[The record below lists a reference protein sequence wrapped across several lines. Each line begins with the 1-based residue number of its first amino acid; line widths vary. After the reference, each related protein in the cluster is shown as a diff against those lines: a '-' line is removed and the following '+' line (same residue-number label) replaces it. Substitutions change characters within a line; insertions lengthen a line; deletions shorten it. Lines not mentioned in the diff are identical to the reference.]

1 MNRMYGVYILLFF
14 YIGRKNMKKYIMSII
29 LCITAIGMSACASGK
44 KIYESE
50 KMNAYE
56 RTEYFLTM
64 EYADTRIDALEST
77 DEKALY
83 CESRFED
90 IDGITTYVVKNTY
103 EYDYETGKAEK
114 IESFTAEN
122 YSPFY
127 VPGGKILELDIDKNL
142 YVLDEQRQ
150 LITKVNLTELTF
162 PNQASG
168 KSSINYIFDIKSD
181 GNYVYVNGQNNDGQG
196 IVLVLNLDL
205 QGKAFF
211 LADSGWT
218 LVPMREN
225 KVKLVDNKDGSLY
238 GYKEE
243 RNKLD
248 KEGKLPKNVMD
259 FSVTRGFCP
268 GNAEYDYFY
277 YTNGYKNEDS
287 GIREDYLIGVKG
299 GRQEKIF
306 DFTAMGIADCYV
318 MNITPDTQEG
328 FYVWAIASEEK
339 TVLYHFT
346 PSETVG
352 DYSGKAGKICCK
364 IGSLWTVNNLY
375 IEEFNK
381 QSEDYYFEMVVYG
394 DMYEDRDIAI
404 THLFLDCQDGKL
416 DGILLDDIEDE
427 LIKND
432 ALYDLENY
440 FAQSKVVSKDRF
452 ITHYLESVTD
462 EKGRIYALY
471 PDFTAFGYAYDKEID
486 FSDLM
491 QYESLCGERNSFL
504 PTQGAGEDLAFLLE
518 YSGNRIVDEETK
530 EIHVKEETFRSMLQ
544 FLKIQSTDQHKNFD
558 PVMQYCEGESCAT
571 RANLSEPS
579 DYLYFN
585 ELFHKNA
592 VFSNVGADGLII
604 GSREGLLG
612 VCSKSEN
619 KEALFALYDFL
630 YEPENYHNFFSWG
643 MIMPVIREEYELR
656 KDYFLATEAYE
667 DKYGKYNRKHD
678 FQIGMGAAEVI
689 IPVGSISEEEAEA
702 AVTALQEVKYVKPM
716 KAAYENIIREEA
728 EAYFTGNQD
737 LDRTCDN
744 MENRLRL
751 ALEENKD

>member
-1 MNRMYGVYILLFF
+1 
-14 YIGRKNMKKYIMSII
+14 MKKYIFTTV
-29 LCITAIGMSACASGK
+29 LCIATIWMSACASGK
-44 KIYESE
+44 KTYESE

-56 RTEYFLTM
+56 RTEYFLTK
-64 EYADTRIDALEST
+64 EYDDTRIEALGST

-122 YSPFY
+122 YSSFY
-127 VPGGKILELDIDKNL
+127 VPGGKMLELDIDKNL

-150 LITKVNLTELTF
+150 VITKVNLTELTF
-162 PNQASG
+162 PNQASE

-277 YTNGYKNEDS
+277 YTNGYKNEDN
-287 GIREDYLIGVKG
+287 GIGKDYLIGVKD

-306 DFTAMGIADCYV
+306 DFTAMGIADFYI

-352 DYSGKAGKICCK
+352 DYSGKAGKVCCK
-364 IGSLWTVNNLY
+364 IGSLWPANNLY

-491 QYESLCGERNSFL
+491 QYESLCGESNSFL

-518 YSGNRIVDEETK
+518 YSGNRIVDEENK
-530 EIHVKEETFRSMLQ
+530 EIHVKEDAFRSMLQ

-571 RANLSEPS
+571 RANLPEPS

-592 VFSNVGADGLII
+592 VFSNVGAEGLII
-604 GSREGLLG
+604 GEREGLLG

-630 YEPENYHNFFSWG
+630 YEPENYHNFFFWG
-643 MIMPVIREEYELR
+643 MIMPVVREEYGLW

-716 KAAYENIIREEA
+716 KAAYENIILEEA

>member
-1 MNRMYGVYILLFF
+1 MYGVCILLFF
-14 YIGRKNMKKYIMSII
+14 HIGRKMMKKYIFTTV
-29 LCITAIGMSACASGK
+29 LCIATIWMSACASGK

-56 RTEYFLTM
+56 RTEYFPTR
-64 EYADTRIDALEST
+64 EYADTRIDALGST

-122 YSPFY
+122 YSSFY

-352 DYSGKAGKICCK
+352 DYSGKAGKVCCK
-364 IGSLWTVNNLY
+364 IGSLWPANNLY

-427 LIKND
+427 LVKND

-471 PDFTAFGYAYDKEID
+471 PDFKAFGYAYDEKID
-486 FSDLM
+486 FSNLM
-491 QYESLCGERNSFL
+491 QYENLCGKTKSFL
-504 PTQGAGEDLAFLLE
+504 STQGAGGDLAWLLE
-518 YSGNRIVDEETK
+518 YSGNRIVDEENK
-530 EIHVKEETFRSMLQ
+530 KIHVKEDAFRSMLQ

-630 YEPENYHNFFSWG
+630 YEPENYHNFFFWG
-643 MIMPVIREEYELR
+643 MIMPVVREEYGLW

-716 KAAYENIIREEA
+716 KAAYENIILEEA

>member
-1 MNRMYGVYILLFF
+1 
-14 YIGRKNMKKYIMSII
+14 MKKYIFTTV
-29 LCITAIGMSACASGK
+29 LCIATIWMSACASGK

-56 RTEYFLTM
+56 RMEYFPTR

-352 DYSGKAGKICCK
+352 DYSGKAGKVCCK
-364 IGSLWTVNNLY
+364 IGSLWPVSGLY
-375 IEEFNK
+375 IEEFNN

-394 DMYEDRDIAI
+394 DMYEDRDIAM

-440 FAQSKVVSKDRF
+440 FAQSKVVSKERF

-518 YSGNRIVDEETK
+518 YSGNRIVDEENK
-530 EIHVKEETFRSMLQ
+530 EIHVKEDAFRSMLQ
-544 FLKIQSTDQHKNFD
+544 FLKIQSTDKHKNFD

-571 RANLSEPS
+571 RANLPEPS

-592 VFSNVGADGLII
+592 VFSNVGAEGLII
-604 GSREGLLG
+604 GEREGLLG

-630 YEPENYHNFFSWG
+630 YEPENYHNFYFWG
-643 MIMPVIREEYELR
+643 MIMPVIKEEYGLW

-716 KAAYENIIREEA
+716 KAAYENIILEEA

-744 MENRLRL
+744 IENRLRL

>member
-56 RTEYFLTM
+56 RTEYFPTR
-64 EYADTRIDALEST
+64 EYADTRIEALDST

-306 DFTAMGIADCYV
+306 DFTAMGIADFYI

-328 FYVWAIASEEK
+328 FYIWVIASEEEP
-339 TVLYHFT
+339 VLYHFT

-352 DYSGKAGKICCK
+352 DYSGKAGKVCCK
-364 IGSLWTVNNLY
+364 IGSLWPTSGLY
-375 IEEFNK
+375 IEEFNN
-381 QSEDYYFEMVVYG
+381 QSENYYFEMVVYG

-491 QYESLCGERNSFL
+491 QYESLCGESNSFL

-518 YSGNRIVDEETK
+518 YSGNRIVDEENK
-530 EIHVKEETFRSMLQ
+530 EIHVKEDAFRSMLQ
-544 FLKIQSTDQHKNFD
+544 FLKIQSTDKHKNFD

-571 RANLSEPS
+571 RANLPEPS

-630 YEPENYHNFFSWG
+630 YEPENYHNFFFWG
-643 MIMPVIREEYELR
+643 MIMPVVREEYGLW

-689 IPVGSISEEEAEA
+689 IPVGSISEDEAEA

-737 LDRTCDN
+737 LDRACDN

>member
-1 MNRMYGVYILLFF
+1 MYGVCILLFF
-14 YIGRKNMKKYIMSII
+14 HIGRKMMKKYIFTTV
-29 LCITAIGMSACASGK
+29 LCIATIWMSACASGK

-56 RTEYFLTM
+56 RMEYFPTR
-64 EYADTRIDALEST
+64 EYADTCIDALEST

-122 YSPFY
+122 YSSFY
-127 VPGGKILELDIDKNL
+127 VPGGKMLELDIDKNL

-150 LITKVNLTELTF
+150 VITKVNLTELTF
-162 PNQASG
+162 PNQASE

-181 GNYVYVNGQNNDGQG
+181 GNYVYVNGQNNDGRG
-196 IVLVLNLDL
+196 IVLVLDMDL
-205 QGKAFF
+205 QGKAAF

-225 KVKLVDNKDGSLY
+225 KVKLVDNKDGSVY

-259 FSVTRGFCP
+259 FSVTKGFCP

-277 YTNGYKNEDS
+277 YTNGYKNEDN
-287 GIREDYLIGVKG
+287 GIGKDYLIGVKD

-306 DFTAMGIADCYV
+306 DFTAMGIADFYI
-318 MNITPDTQEG
+318 MSITPDTQEG
-328 FYVWAIASEEK
+328 FYIWVIASEEEP
-339 TVLYHFT
+339 VLYHFT

-471 PDFTAFGYAYDKEID
+471 PDFKAFGYAYDEKID
-486 FSDLM
+486 FSNLM
-491 QYESLCGERNSFL
+491 QYENLCGKTKSFL
-504 PTQGAGEDLAFLLE
+504 STQGAGGDLAWLLE
-518 YSGNRIVDEETK
+518 YSGNRIVDEENK
-530 EIHVKEETFRSMLQ
+530 KIHVKEDAFRSMLQ
-544 FLKIQSTDQHKNFD
+544 FLKIQSTDKHKNFD

-592 VFSNVGADGLII
+592 VFGNVGADGLII
-604 GSREGLLG
+604 GEREGLLG

-630 YEPENYHNFFSWG
+630 YEPENYHNFYFWG
-643 MIMPVIREEYELR
+643 MIMPVIKEEYGLW

-737 LDRTCDN
+737 LDRACDN

>member
-1 MNRMYGVYILLFF
+1 
-14 YIGRKNMKKYIMSII
+14 MKKYIMSII

-56 RTEYFLTM
+56 RTECFLTM

-77 DEKALY
+77 DEKTLY

-225 KVKLVDNKDGSLY
+225 KVKLVDNKDGSVY

-352 DYSGKAGKICCK
+352 DYSGKAGKVCCK
-364 IGSLWTVNNLY
+364 IGGLWPANNLY

-394 DMYEDRDIAI
+394 DMYEDRDIAL

-416 DGILLDDIEDE
+416 DGIVLGGIEDE

-432 ALYDLENY
+432 VLYDLENY

-462 EKGRIYALY
+462 GKGRIYALY

-667 DKYGKYNRKHD
+667 DKYGKYNRKYD

-716 KAAYENIIREEA
+716 KAAYENIILEEA

>member
-1 MNRMYGVYILLFF
+1 
-14 YIGRKNMKKYIMSII
+14 MKKYIFTTV
-29 LCITAIGMSACASGK
+29 LCIATIWMSACASGK
-44 KIYESE
+44 KTYESE

-56 RTEYFLTM
+56 RTEYFLTK
-64 EYADTRIDALEST
+64 EYDDTRIEALGST

-122 YSPFY
+122 YSSFY
-127 VPGGKILELDIDKNL
+127 VPGGKMLELDIDKNL
-142 YVLDEQRQ
+142 YVLDQQRQ
-150 LITKVNLTELTF
+150 IITKVNLTELTF
-162 PNQASG
+162 PNQASE
-168 KSSINYIFDIKSD
+168 KSGINYIFDIKSD
-181 GNYVYVNGQNNDGQG
+181 GDYVYVNGQNNDGRG
-196 IVLVLNLDL
+196 IVLVLDMDL
-205 QGKAFF
+205 QGKAAF

-225 KVKLVDNKDGSLY
+225 KVKLVDNKDGSVY

-277 YTNGYKNEDS
+277 YTNGYKNEDN
-287 GIREDYLIGVKG
+287 GIGKDYLIGVKD

-306 DFTAMGIADCYV
+306 DFTAMGIADFYI

-328 FYVWAIASEEK
+328 FYIWVIASEEEP
-339 TVLYHFT
+339 VLYHFT

-394 DMYEDRDIAI
+394 DMYEDRDIAL

-416 DGILLDDIEDE
+416 DGIVLGGIEDE

-432 ALYDLENY
+432 VLYDLENY

-462 EKGRIYALY
+462 GKGRIYALY

-585 ELFHKNA
+585 ELFHKNV

-667 DKYGKYNRKHD
+667 DKYGKYNRKYD

-716 KAAYENIIREEA
+716 KAAYENIILEEA

>member
-1 MNRMYGVYILLFF
+1 
-14 YIGRKNMKKYIMSII
+14 MKKYIFTTV
-29 LCITAIGMSACASGK
+29 LCIATIWMSACASGK
-44 KIYESE
+44 KTYESE

-56 RTEYFLTM
+56 RTEYFLTK
-64 EYADTRIDALEST
+64 EYDDTRIEALGST

-122 YSPFY
+122 YSSFY
-127 VPGGKILELDIDKNL
+127 VPGGKMLELDIDKNL

-150 LITKVNLTELTF
+150 VITKVNLTELTF
-162 PNQASG
+162 PNQASE

-181 GNYVYVNGQNNDGQG
+181 GNYVYVNGQNNDGRG
-196 IVLVLNLDL
+196 IVFVLNIDL
-205 QGKAFF
+205 QGKAAF

-225 KVKLVDNKDGSLY
+225 KVKLVDNKDGSVY

-277 YTNGYKNEDS
+277 YTNGYKNEDN
-287 GIREDYLIGVKG
+287 GIGKDYLIGVKD

-306 DFTAMGIADCYV
+306 DFTAMGIADFYI

-328 FYVWAIASEEK
+328 FYIWVIASEEEP
-339 TVLYHFT
+339 VLYHFT

-394 DMYEDRDIAI
+394 DMYEDRDIAL

-416 DGILLDDIEDE
+416 DGIVLGGIEDE

-432 ALYDLENY
+432 VLYDLENY

-462 EKGRIYALY
+462 GKGRIYALY

-585 ELFHKNA
+585 ELFHKNV

-667 DKYGKYNRKHD
+667 DKYGKYNRKYD

-716 KAAYENIIREEA
+716 KAAYENIILEEA

>member
-1 MNRMYGVYILLFF
+1 MSALKT
-14 YIGRKNMKKYIMSII
+14 IGREILQMKKYIMSII

-56 RTEYFLTM
+56 RTECFLTM

-127 VPGGKILELDIDKNL
+127 VPGGKMLELDIDKNL
-142 YVLDEQRQ
+142 YVLDQQRQ

-394 DMYEDRDIAI
+394 DMYEDRDIAL

-416 DGILLDDIEDE
+416 DGIVLGDIEDE

-667 DKYGKYNRKHD
+667 DKYGKYNRKYD

-716 KAAYENIIREEA
+716 KAAYENIILEEA

>member
-1 MNRMYGVYILLFF
+1 
-14 YIGRKNMKKYIMSII
+14 MKKYIFTTV
-29 LCITAIGMSACASGK
+29 LCIATIWMSACASGK
-44 KIYESE
+44 KTYESE

-56 RTEYFLTM
+56 RTEYFLTK
-64 EYADTRIDALEST
+64 EYDDTRIEALGST

-122 YSPFY
+122 YSSFY
-127 VPGGKILELDIDKNL
+127 VPGGKMLELDIDKNL

-150 LITKVNLTELTF
+150 VITKVNLTELTF
-162 PNQASG
+162 PNQASE

-181 GNYVYVNGQNNDGQG
+181 GNYVYVNGQNNDGRG

-205 QGKAFF
+205 QGKAAF

-225 KVKLVDNKDGSLY
+225 KVKLVDNKDGSVY

-259 FSVTRGFCP
+259 FSVTKGFCP

-277 YTNGYKNEDS
+277 YTNGYKNEDN
-287 GIREDYLIGVKG
+287 GIGKDYLIGVKG

-328 FYVWAIASEEK
+328 FYVWAIASGEK

-352 DYSGKAGKICCK
+352 DYSGKAGKVCCK
-364 IGSLWTVNNLY
+364 IGSLWPTSGLY

-381 QSEDYYFEMVVYG
+381 QSENYYFEMVVYG

-486 FSDLM
+486 FFDLM
-491 QYESLCGERNSFL
+491 QYESLCGESNSFL

-518 YSGNRIVDEETK
+518 YSGNRIVDEENK
-530 EIHVKEETFRSMLQ
+530 KIHVKEDAFRSMLQ

-571 RANLSEPS
+571 RANLPEPS

-585 ELFHKNA
+585 ELLHKNA

-630 YEPENYHNFFSWG
+630 YEPENYHNFFFWG
-643 MIMPVIREEYELR
+643 MIMPVVKEEYGLW

-716 KAAYENIIREEA
+716 KAAYENIILEEA

-751 ALEENKD
+751 ALEESKD

>member
-1 MNRMYGVYILLFF
+1 
-14 YIGRKNMKKYIMSII
+14 MKKYIFTTV
-29 LCITAIGMSACASGK
+29 LCIATIWMSACASGK

-56 RTEYFLTM
+56 RMEYFPTR
-64 EYADTRIDALEST
+64 EYADTRIEALDST

-122 YSPFY
+122 YSSFY
-127 VPGGKILELDIDKNL
+127 VPGGKMLELDIDKNL

-150 LITKVNLTELTF
+150 VITKVNLTELTF
-162 PNQASG
+162 PNQASE

-196 IVLVLNLDL
+196 IVLVLNIDL
-205 QGKAFF
+205 QGKAAF

-277 YTNGYKNEDS
+277 YTNGYKNEDN
-287 GIREDYLIGVKG
+287 GIGKDYLIGVKD

-306 DFTAMGIADCYV
+306 DFTAMGIADFYI

-328 FYVWAIASEEK
+328 FYIWVIASEEEP
-339 TVLYHFT
+339 VLYHFT

-471 PDFTAFGYAYDKEID
+471 PDFKAFGYAYDEKID
-486 FSDLM
+486 FSNLM
-491 QYESLCGERNSFL
+491 QYENLCGKTKSFL
-504 PTQGAGEDLAFLLE
+504 STQGAGGDLAWLLE
-518 YSGNRIVDEETK
+518 YSGNRIVDEENK
-530 EIHVKEETFRSMLQ
+530 KIHVKEDAFRSMLQ

-592 VFSNVGADGLII
+592 VFGNVGADGLII

-630 YEPENYHNFFSWG
+630 YEPENYHNFFFWG
-643 MIMPVIREEYELR
+643 MIMPVIREEYGLW

-737 LDRTCDN
+737 LDRACDN

>member
-1 MNRMYGVYILLFF
+1 MYGVCILLFF
-14 YIGRKNMKKYIMSII
+14 HIGRKMMKKYIFTTV
-29 LCITAIGMSACASGK
+29 LCIATIWMSACASGK

-56 RTEYFLTM
+56 RTECFLTM

-352 DYSGKAGKICCK
+352 DYSGKAGKVCCK
-364 IGSLWTVNNLY
+364 IGSLWPANNLY

-471 PDFTAFGYAYDKEID
+471 PDFKAFGYAYDEKID
-486 FSDLM
+486 FSNLM
-491 QYESLCGERNSFL
+491 QYENLCGKTKSFL
-504 PTQGAGEDLAFLLE
+504 STQGAGGDLAWLLE
-518 YSGNRIVDEETK
+518 YSGNRIVDEENK
-530 EIHVKEETFRSMLQ
+530 KIHVKEDAFRSMLQ

-630 YEPENYHNFFSWG
+630 YEPENYHNFFFWG
-643 MIMPVIREEYELR
+643 MIMPVVREEYGLW

-737 LDRTCDN
+737 LDRACDN

>member
-1 MNRMYGVYILLFF
+1 
-14 YIGRKNMKKYIMSII
+14 MKKYIFTTV
-29 LCITAIGMSACASGK
+29 LCIATIWMSACASGK

-56 RTEYFLTM
+56 RTECFLTM

-471 PDFTAFGYAYDKEID
+471 PDFKAFGYAYDEKID
-486 FSDLM
+486 FSNLM
-491 QYESLCGERNSFL
+491 QYENLCGKTKSFL
-504 PTQGAGEDLAFLLE
+504 STQGAGGDLAWLLE
-518 YSGNRIVDEETK
+518 YSGNRIVDEENK
-530 EIHVKEETFRSMLQ
+530 KIHVKEDEFRSMLQ

-604 GSREGLLG
+604 GEREGLLG

-630 YEPENYHNFFSWG
+630 YEPENYHNFYFWG
-643 MIMPVIREEYELR
+643 MIMPVIKEEYGLW

-716 KAAYENIIREEA
+716 KAAYENIILEEA

>member
-1 MNRMYGVYILLFF
+1 MYGVCILLFF
-14 YIGRKNMKKYIMSII
+14 HIGRKMMKKYIFTTV
-29 LCITAIGMSACASGK
+29 LCIATIWMSACASGK

-56 RTEYFLTM
+56 RTEYFPTR
-64 EYADTRIDALEST
+64 EYADTRIDALGST

-122 YSPFY
+122 YSSFY
-127 VPGGKILELDIDKNL
+127 VPGGKMLELDIDKNL

-150 LITKVNLTELTF
+150 VITKVNLTELTF

-306 DFTAMGIADCYV
+306 DFTAMGIADFYI
-318 MNITPDTQEG
+318 MSITPDTQEG
-328 FYVWAIASEEK
+328 FYIWVIASEEEP
-339 TVLYHFT
+339 VLYHFT

-432 ALYDLENY
+432 ALY
-440 FAQSKVVSKDRF
+440 
-452 ITHYLESVTD
+452 
-462 EKGRIYALY
+462 
-471 PDFTAFGYAYDKEID
+471 
-486 FSDLM
+486 
-491 QYESLCGERNSFL
+491 
-504 PTQGAGEDLAFLLE
+504 
-518 YSGNRIVDEETK
+518 
-530 EIHVKEETFRSMLQ
+530 
-544 FLKIQSTDQHKNFD
+544 
-558 PVMQYCEGESCAT
+558 
-571 RANLSEPS
+571 
-579 DYLYFN
+579 
-585 ELFHKNA
+585 
-592 VFSNVGADGLII
+592 
-604 GSREGLLG
+604 
-612 VCSKSEN
+612 
-619 KEALFALYDFL
+619 
-630 YEPENYHNFFSWG
+630 EPENYHNFFSWG
-643 MIMPVIREEYELR
+643 MIMPVVREEYGLW

-716 KAAYENIIREEA
+716 KAAYENIILEEA

>member
-1 MNRMYGVYILLFF
+1 
-14 YIGRKNMKKYIMSII
+14 MKKYIMSII

-56 RTEYFLTM
+56 RTEYFPTR
-64 EYADTRIDALEST
+64 EYADTRIEALDST

-122 YSPFY
+122 YSSFY
-127 VPGGKILELDIDKNL
+127 VPGGKMLELDIDKNL
-142 YVLDEQRQ
+142 YVLDQQRQ
-150 LITKVNLTELTF
+150 IITKVNLTELTF
-162 PNQASG
+162 PNQASE
-168 KSSINYIFDIKSD
+168 KSGINYIFDIKSD
-181 GNYVYVNGQNNDGQG
+181 GDYVYVNGQNNDGRG
-196 IVLVLNLDL
+196 IVLVLDMDL
-205 QGKAFF
+205 QGKAAF

-225 KVKLVDNKDGSLY
+225 KVKLVDNKDGSVY

-277 YTNGYKNEDS
+277 YTNGYKNEDN
-287 GIREDYLIGVKG
+287 GIGKDYLIGVKD

-306 DFTAMGIADCYV
+306 DFTAMGIADFYI

-328 FYVWAIASEEK
+328 FYIWVIASEEEP
-339 TVLYHFT
+339 VLYHFT

-394 DMYEDRDIAI
+394 DMYEDRDIAL

-416 DGILLDDIEDE
+416 DGIVLGGIEDE

-491 QYESLCGERNSFL
+491 QYESLCGESNSFL

-518 YSGNRIVDEETK
+518 YSGNRIVDEENK
-530 EIHVKEETFRSMLQ
+530 EIHVKEDAFRSMLQ
-544 FLKIQSTDQHKNFD
+544 FLKIQSTDKHKNFD

-571 RANLSEPS
+571 RANLPEPS

-630 YEPENYHNFFSWG
+630 YEPENYHNFFFWG
-643 MIMPVIREEYELR
+643 MIMPVVREEYGLW

-716 KAAYENIIREEA
+716 KAAYENIILEEA

-751 ALEENKD
+751 ALEESKD

>member
-1 MNRMYGVYILLFF
+1 
-14 YIGRKNMKKYIMSII
+14 MKKYIFTTV
-29 LCITAIGMSACASGK
+29 LCIATIWMSACASGK

-56 RTEYFLTM
+56 RTECFLTM

-352 DYSGKAGKICCK
+352 DYSGKAGKVCCK
-364 IGSLWTVNNLY
+364 IGSLWPTSGLY

-381 QSEDYYFEMVVYG
+381 QSENYYFEMVVYG

-491 QYESLCGERNSFL
+491 QYESLCGESNSFL

-518 YSGNRIVDEETK
+518 YSGNRIVDEENK
-530 EIHVKEETFRSMLQ
+530 KIHVKEDAFRSMLQ
-544 FLKIQSTDQHKNFD
+544 FLKIQSTDKHKNFD

-571 RANLSEPS
+571 RANLPEPS

-630 YEPENYHNFFSWG
+630 YEPENYHNFFFWG
-643 MIMPVIREEYELR
+643 MIMPVVKEEYGLW

-716 KAAYENIIREEA
+716 KAAYENIILEEA

-751 ALEENKD
+751 ALEESKD

>member
-1 MNRMYGVYILLFF
+1 MYGVCILLFF
-14 YIGRKNMKKYIMSII
+14 HIGRKMMKKYIFTTV
-29 LCITAIGMSACASGK
+29 LCIATIWMSACASGK

-56 RTEYFLTM
+56 RTECFLTM

-352 DYSGKAGKICCK
+352 DYSGKAGKVCCK
-364 IGSLWTVNNLY
+364 IGSLWPANNLY

-427 LIKND
+427 LVKND

-471 PDFTAFGYAYDKEID
+471 PDFKAFGYAYDEKID
-486 FSDLM
+486 FSNLM
-491 QYESLCGERNSFL
+491 QYENLCGKTKSFL
-504 PTQGAGEDLAFLLE
+504 STQGAGGDLAWLLE
-518 YSGNRIVDEETK
+518 YSGNRIVDEENK
-530 EIHVKEETFRSMLQ
+530 KIHVKEDAFRSMLQ

-630 YEPENYHNFFSWG
+630 YEPENYHNFFFWG
-643 MIMPVIREEYELR
+643 MIMPVIREEYGLW

-737 LDRTCDN
+737 LDRACDN

>member
-1 MNRMYGVYILLFF
+1 
-14 YIGRKNMKKYIMSII
+14 MKKYIFTTV
-29 LCITAIGMSACASGK
+29 LCIATIWMSACASGK

-56 RTEYFLTM
+56 RTECFLTM
-64 EYADTRIDALEST
+64 EYADTCIDALEST

-122 YSPFY
+122 YSSFY
-127 VPGGKILELDIDKNL
+127 VPGGKMLELDIDKNL
-142 YVLDEQRQ
+142 YVLDQQRQ
-150 LITKVNLTELTF
+150 IITKVNLTELTF
-162 PNQASG
+162 PNQASE
-168 KSSINYIFDIKSD
+168 KSGINYIFDIKSD
-181 GNYVYVNGQNNDGQG
+181 GDYVYVNGQNNDGRG
-196 IVLVLNLDL
+196 IVLVLDMDL
-205 QGKAFF
+205 QGKAAF

-225 KVKLVDNKDGSLY
+225 KVKLVDNKDGSVY

-277 YTNGYKNEDS
+277 YTNGYKNEDN
-287 GIREDYLIGVKG
+287 GIGKDYLIGVKD

-306 DFTAMGIADCYV
+306 DFTAMGIADFYI

-328 FYVWAIASEEK
+328 FYIWVIASEEEP
-339 TVLYHFT
+339 VLYHFT

-394 DMYEDRDIAI
+394 DMYEDRDIAL

-416 DGILLDDIEDE
+416 DGIVLGGIEDE

-432 ALYDLENY
+432 VLYDLENY

-462 EKGRIYALY
+462 GKGRIYALY

-585 ELFHKNA
+585 ELFHKNV

-667 DKYGKYNRKHD
+667 DKYGKYNRKYD

-716 KAAYENIIREEA
+716 KAAYENIILEEA

>member
-1 MNRMYGVYILLFF
+1 
-14 YIGRKNMKKYIMSII
+14 MKKYIFTTV
-29 LCITAIGMSACASGK
+29 LCIATIWMSACASGK

-56 RTEYFLTM
+56 RTEYFPTR
-64 EYADTRIDALEST
+64 EYADTRIEALDST

-122 YSPFY
+122 YSSFY
-127 VPGGKILELDIDKNL
+127 VPGGKMLELDIDKNL
-142 YVLDEQRQ
+142 YVLDQQRQ
-150 LITKVNLTELTF
+150 IITKVNLTELTF

-306 DFTAMGIADCYV
+306 DFTAMGIADFYI

-328 FYVWAIASEEK
+328 FYIWVIASEEEP
-339 TVLYHFT
+339 VLYHFT

-394 DMYEDRDIAI
+394 DMYEDRDIAL

-416 DGILLDDIEDE
+416 DGIVLGGIEDE

-432 ALYDLENY
+432 VLYDLENY

-462 EKGRIYALY
+462 GKGRIYALY

-585 ELFHKNA
+585 ELFHKNV

-667 DKYGKYNRKHD
+667 DKYGKYNRKYD

-716 KAAYENIIREEA
+716 KAAYENIILEEA

>member
-1 MNRMYGVYILLFF
+1 MYGVYILLFF
-14 YIGRKNMKKYIMSII
+14 HIGRKMMKKYIFTTV
-29 LCITAIGMSACASGK
+29 LCIATIWMSACASGK

-56 RTEYFLTM
+56 RTECFLTM

-306 DFTAMGIADCYV
+306 DFTVMGIADCYV

-352 DYSGKAGKICCK
+352 DYSGKAGKVCCK
-364 IGSLWTVNNLY
+364 IGSLWPTSGLY

-381 QSEDYYFEMVVYG
+381 QSENYYFEMVVYG
-394 DMYEDRDIAI
+394 DMYEDRDIAL

-491 QYESLCGERNSFL
+491 QYESLCGESNSFL

-518 YSGNRIVDEETK
+518 YSGNRIVDEENK
-530 EIHVKEETFRSMLQ
+530 KIHVKEDAFRSMLQ
-544 FLKIQSTDQHKNFD
+544 FLKIQSTDKHKNFD

-571 RANLSEPS
+571 RANLPEPS

-630 YEPENYHNFFSWG
+630 YEPENYHNFFFWG
-643 MIMPVIREEYELR
+643 MIMPVVKEEYGLW

-716 KAAYENIIREEA
+716 KAAYENIILEEA

-751 ALEENKD
+751 ALEESKD

>member
-1 MNRMYGVYILLFF
+1 
-14 YIGRKNMKKYIMSII
+14 MKKYIFTTV
-29 LCITAIGMSACASGK
+29 LCIATIWMSACASGK

-56 RTEYFLTM
+56 RTEYFPTR
-64 EYADTRIDALEST
+64 EYADTRIEALDST

-122 YSPFY
+122 YSSFY
-127 VPGGKILELDIDKNL
+127 VPGGKMLELDIDKNL
-142 YVLDEQRQ
+142 YVLDQQRQ
-150 LITKVNLTELTF
+150 IITKVNLTELTF
-162 PNQASG
+162 PNQASE
-168 KSSINYIFDIKSD
+168 KSGINYIFDIKSD
-181 GNYVYVNGQNNDGQG
+181 GDYVYVNGQNNDGRG
-196 IVLVLNLDL
+196 IVLVLDMDL
-205 QGKAFF
+205 QGKAAF

-225 KVKLVDNKDGSLY
+225 KVKLVDNKDGSVY

-277 YTNGYKNEDS
+277 YTNGYKNEDN
-287 GIREDYLIGVKG
+287 GIGKDYLIGVKD

-306 DFTAMGIADCYV
+306 DFTAMGIADFYI

-328 FYVWAIASEEK
+328 FYIWVIASEEEP
-339 TVLYHFT
+339 VLYHFT

-394 DMYEDRDIAI
+394 DMYEDRDIAL

-416 DGILLDDIEDE
+416 DGIVLGGIEDE

-432 ALYDLENY
+432 VLYDLENY

-462 EKGRIYALY
+462 GKGRIYALY

-630 YEPENYHNFFSWG
+630 YEPENYHNFFFWG
-643 MIMPVIREEYELR
+643 MIMPVIRDEYGLW

-716 KAAYENIIREEA
+716 KAAYENIILEEA

>member
-1 MNRMYGVYILLFF
+1 
-14 YIGRKNMKKYIMSII
+14 MKKYIFTTV
-29 LCITAIGMSACASGK
+29 LCIATIWMSACASGK
-44 KIYESE
+44 KTYESE

-56 RTEYFLTM
+56 RTEYFLTK
-64 EYADTRIDALEST
+64 EYDDTRIEALGST

-122 YSPFY
+122 YSSFY
-127 VPGGKILELDIDKNL
+127 VPGGKMLELDIDKNL

-150 LITKVNLTELTF
+150 VITKVNLTELTF

-181 GNYVYVNGQNNDGQG
+181 GNYVYVNGQNNDGRG
-196 IVLVLNLDL
+196 IVFVLNIDL
-205 QGKAFF
+205 QGKAAF

-225 KVKLVDNKDGSLY
+225 KVKLVDNKDGSVY

-259 FSVTRGFCP
+259 FFVTRGFCP
-268 GNAEYDYFY
+268 GNTEYDYFY
-277 YTNGYKNEDS
+277 YTKGYKNEDN
-287 GIREDYLIGVKG
+287 GIGKDYLIGVKD

-306 DFTAMGIADCYV
+306 DFTAMGIADFYI

-328 FYVWAIASEEK
+328 FYIWVIASEEEP
-339 TVLYHFT
+339 VLYHFT

-471 PDFTAFGYAYDKEID
+471 PDFKAFGYAYDEKID
-486 FSDLM
+486 FSNLM
-491 QYESLCGERNSFL
+491 QYENLSGKTKSFL
-504 PTQGAGEDLAFLLE
+504 STQGAGGDLAWLLE
-518 YSGNRIVDEETK
+518 YSGNRIVDEENK
-530 EIHVKEETFRSMLQ
+530 KIHVKEDAFRSMLQ

-630 YEPENYHNFFSWG
+630 YEPENYHNFFFWG
-643 MIMPVIREEYELR
+643 MIMPVIREEYGLW

-716 KAAYENIIREEA
+716 KAAYENIILEEA

>member
-1 MNRMYGVYILLFF
+1 MYGVCILLFF
-14 YIGRKNMKKYIMSII
+14 HIGRKMMKKYIFTTV
-29 LCITAIGMSACASGK
+29 LCIATIWMSACASGK

-56 RTEYFLTM
+56 RTEYFPTR
-64 EYADTRIDALEST
+64 EYADTRIDALGST

-122 YSPFY
+122 YSSFY
-127 VPGGKILELDIDKNL
+127 VPGGKMLELDIDKNL

-150 LITKVNLTELTF
+150 VITKVNLTELTF

-306 DFTAMGIADCYV
+306 DFTAMGIADFYI
-318 MNITPDTQEG
+318 MSITPDTQEG
-328 FYVWAIASEEK
+328 FYIWVIASEEEP
-339 TVLYHFT
+339 VLYHFT

-471 PDFTAFGYAYDKEID
+471 PDFKAFGYAYDEKID
-486 FSDLM
+486 FSNLM
-491 QYESLCGERNSFL
+491 QYENLCGKTKSFL
-504 PTQGAGEDLAFLLE
+504 STQGAGGDLAWLLE
-518 YSGNRIVDEETK
+518 YSGNRIVDEENK
-530 EIHVKEETFRSMLQ
+530 KIHVKEDAFRSMLQ

-630 YEPENYHNFFSWG
+630 YEPENYHNFFFWG
-643 MIMPVIREEYELR
+643 MIMPVIREEYGLW

-737 LDRTCDN
+737 LDRACDN

>member
-1 MNRMYGVYILLFF
+1 
-14 YIGRKNMKKYIMSII
+14 MKKYIMSII

-56 RTEYFLTM
+56 RTECFLTM

-127 VPGGKILELDIDKNL
+127 VPGGKMLELDIDKNL
-142 YVLDEQRQ
+142 YVLDQQRQ

-328 FYVWAIASEEK
+328 FYVWAIASEEEP
-339 TVLYHFT
+339 VLYHFT

-394 DMYEDRDIAI
+394 DMYEDRDIAL

-416 DGILLDDIEDE
+416 DGIVLGDIEDE

-667 DKYGKYNRKHD
+667 DKYGKYNRKYD

-716 KAAYENIIREEA
+716 KAAYENIILEEA

>member
-1 MNRMYGVYILLFF
+1 MYGVCILLFF
-14 YIGRKNMKKYIMSII
+14 HIGRKMMKKYIFTTV
-29 LCITAIGMSACASGK
+29 LCIATIWMSACASGK

-56 RTEYFLTM
+56 RTEYFPTR
-64 EYADTRIDALEST
+64 EYADTRIDALNST

-352 DYSGKAGKICCK
+352 DYSGKAGKVCCK
-364 IGSLWTVNNLY
+364 IGSLWPANNLY

-491 QYESLCGERNSFL
+491 QYESLCGESNSFL

-518 YSGNRIVDEETK
+518 YSGNRIVDEENK
-530 EIHVKEETFRSMLQ
+530 EIHVKEDAFRSMLQ
-544 FLKIQSTDQHKNFD
+544 FLKIQSTDKHKNFD

-571 RANLSEPS
+571 RANLPEPS

-592 VFSNVGADGLII
+592 VFSNVGAEGLII
-604 GSREGLLG
+604 GEREGLLG

-630 YEPENYHNFFSWG
+630 YEPENYHNFYFWG
-643 MIMPVIREEYELR
+643 MIMPVIKEEYGLW

-667 DKYGKYNRKHD
+667 DKYGKYNRKYD

-716 KAAYENIIREEA
+716 KAAYENIILEEA

-737 LDRTCDN
+737 MDRTCDN
-744 MENRLRL
+744 IENRLRL
-751 ALEENKD
+751 ALEENKN

>member
-1 MNRMYGVYILLFF
+1 MYGVCILLFF
-14 YIGRKNMKKYIMSII
+14 HIGRKMMKKYIFTTV
-29 LCITAIGMSACASGK
+29 LCIATIWMSACASGK

-56 RTEYFLTM
+56 RTEYFPTR

-259 FSVTRGFCP
+259 FSVTRGFCL

-352 DYSGKAGKICCK
+352 DYSGKAGKVCCK
-364 IGSLWTVNNLY
+364 IGSLWPANNLY

-440 FAQSKVVSKDRF
+440 FAQSKVVSKERF

-486 FSDLM
+486 FSDLV
-491 QYESLCGERNSFL
+491 QYESLCGESNSFL

-518 YSGNRIVDEETK
+518 YSGNRIVDEENK
-530 EIHVKEETFRSMLQ
+530 EIHVKEDAFRSMLQ
-544 FLKIQSTDQHKNFD
+544 FLKIQSTDKHKNFD
-558 PVMQYCEGESCAT
+558 PVMQYCEGEACAT
-571 RANLSEPS
+571 RANLPEPS

-604 GSREGLLG
+604 GEREGILG

-630 YEPENYHNFFSWG
+630 YEPENYHNFYFWG
-643 MIMPVIREEYELR
+643 MIMPVVREEYGLW

-716 KAAYENIIREEA
+716 KAAYENIILEEA

-737 LDRTCDN
+737 LDRACDN

>member
-1 MNRMYGVYILLFF
+1 MSALKI
-14 YIGRKNMKKYIMSII
+14 IGREILQMKKYIMSII

-56 RTEYFLTM
+56 RTEYFPTR
-64 EYADTRIDALEST
+64 EYADTRIEALDST

-90 IDGITTYVVKNTY
+90 IDGTTTYVVKNTY

-122 YSPFY
+122 YSSFY
-127 VPGGKILELDIDKNL
+127 VPGGKMLELDIDKNL
-142 YVLDEQRQ
+142 YVLDQQRQ
-150 LITKVNLTELTF
+150 IITKVNLTELTF

-168 KSSINYIFDIKSD
+168 KSGINYIFDIKSD
-181 GNYVYVNGQNNDGQG
+181 GDYVYVNGQNNDGRG
-196 IVLVLNLDL
+196 IVLVLDMDL
-205 QGKAFF
+205 QGKAAF

-277 YTNGYKNEDS
+277 YTNGYKNEDN
-287 GIREDYLIGVKG
+287 GIGKDYLIGVKD

-306 DFTAMGIADCYV
+306 DFTAMGIADFYI

-328 FYVWAIASEEK
+328 FYIWVIASEEEP
-339 TVLYHFT
+339 VLYHFT

-416 DGILLDDIEDE
+416 DGIVLGGIEDE

-432 ALYDLENY
+432 VLYDLENY

-518 YSGNRIVDEETK
+518 YSGNRIVDEENK

-585 ELFHKNA
+585 ELFHKNV

-667 DKYGKYNRKHD
+667 DKYGKYNRKYD

-716 KAAYENIIREEA
+716 KAAYENIILEEA

>member
-1 MNRMYGVYILLFF
+1 
-14 YIGRKNMKKYIMSII
+14 MKKYIFTTV
-29 LCITAIGMSACASGK
+29 LCIATIWMSACASGK
-44 KIYESE
+44 KTYESE

-56 RTEYFLTM
+56 RTEYFLTK
-64 EYADTRIDALEST
+64 EYDDTRIEALGST

-122 YSPFY
+122 YSSFY
-127 VPGGKILELDIDKNL
+127 VPGGKMLELDIDKNL

-150 LITKVNLTELTF
+150 VITKVNLTELTF
-162 PNQASG
+162 PNQASE

-277 YTNGYKNEDS
+277 YTNGYKNEDN
-287 GIREDYLIGVKG
+287 GIGKDYLIGVKD

-306 DFTAMGIADCYV
+306 DFTAMGIADFYI

-328 FYVWAIASEEK
+328 FYIWVIASEEEP
-339 TVLYHFT
+339 VLYHFT

-471 PDFTAFGYAYDKEID
+471 PDFKAFGYAYDEKID
-486 FSDLM
+486 FSNLM
-491 QYESLCGERNSFL
+491 QYENLCGKTKSFL
-504 PTQGAGEDLAFLLE
+504 STQGAGGDLAWLLE
-518 YSGNRIVDEETK
+518 YSGNRIVDEENK
-530 EIHVKEETFRSMLQ
+530 KIHVKEDAFRSMLQ

-630 YEPENYHNFFSWG
+630 YEPENYHNFFFWG
-643 MIMPVIREEYELR
+643 MIMPVVREEYGLW

-689 IPVGSISEEEAEA
+689 IPVGSISEKEAEA

-716 KAAYENIIREEA
+716 KAAYENIILEEA

-737 LDRTCDN
+737 LDRACDN

>member
-1 MNRMYGVYILLFF
+1 
-14 YIGRKNMKKYIMSII
+14 MKKYIFTTV
-29 LCITAIGMSACASGK
+29 LCIATIWMSACASGK
-44 KIYESE
+44 KTYESE

-56 RTEYFLTM
+56 RTEYFPTR
-64 EYADTRIDALEST
+64 EYADTRIEALDST

-122 YSPFY
+122 YSSFY
-127 VPGGKILELDIDKNL
+127 VPGGKMLELDIDKNL

-150 LITKVNLTELTF
+150 VITKVNLTELTF
-162 PNQASG
+162 PNQASE

-181 GNYVYVNGQNNDGQG
+181 GNYVYVNGKNTANQG
-196 IVLVLNLDL
+196 IVLVLDMDL
-205 QGKAFF
+205 QGKAIF
-211 LADSGWT
+211 LADGGWT

-225 KVKLVDNKDGSLY
+225 KVKLVDNKDGSVY

-268 GNAEYDYFY
+268 GNTEYDYFY
-277 YTNGYKNEDS
+277 YTKGYKNEDN
-287 GIREDYLIGVKG
+287 GIGKDYLIGVKD

-306 DFTAMGIADCYV
+306 DFTAMGIADFYI

-328 FYVWAIASEEK
+328 FYIWVIASEEEP
-339 TVLYHFT
+339 VLYHFT

-471 PDFTAFGYAYDKEID
+471 PDFKAFGYAYDEKID
-486 FSDLM
+486 FSNLM
-491 QYESLCGERNSFL
+491 QYENLCGKTKSFL
-504 PTQGAGEDLAFLLE
+504 STQGAGGDLAWLLE
-518 YSGNRIVDEETK
+518 YSGNRIVDEENK
-530 EIHVKEETFRSMLQ
+530 KIHVKEDAFRSMLQ

-630 YEPENYHNFFSWG
+630 YEPENYHNFFFWG
-643 MIMPVIREEYELR
+643 MIMPVVREEYGLW

-689 IPVGSISEEEAEA
+689 IPVGSISEKEAEA

-716 KAAYENIIREEA
+716 KAAYENIILEEA

-737 LDRTCDN
+737 LDRACDN

>member
-1 MNRMYGVYILLFF
+1 MYGVCILLFF
-14 YIGRKNMKKYIMSII
+14 HIGRKMMKKYIFTTV
-29 LCITAIGMSACASGK
+29 LCIATIWMSACASGK

-56 RTEYFLTM
+56 RTECFLTR
-64 EYADTRIDALEST
+64 EYADTRIEALDST

-122 YSPFY
+122 YSSFY
-127 VPGGKILELDIDKNL
+127 VPGGKMLELDIDKNL

-150 LITKVNLTELTF
+150 VITKVNLTELTF
-162 PNQASG
+162 PNQASE

-181 GNYVYVNGQNNDGQG
+181 GNYVYVNGQNNDGRG

-205 QGKAFF
+205 QGKAAF

-225 KVKLVDNKDGSLY
+225 KVKLVDNKDGSVY

-259 FSVTRGFCP
+259 FSVTKGFCP

-277 YTNGYKNEDS
+277 YTNGYKNEDN
-287 GIREDYLIGVKG
+287 GIGKDYLIGVKD
-299 GRQEKIF
+299 GRQEKLF
-306 DFTAMGIADCYV
+306 DFTAMGIADFYV

-352 DYSGKAGKICCK
+352 DYSGKAGKVCCK
-364 IGSLWTVNNLY
+364 IGSLWPANNLY

-471 PDFTAFGYAYDKEID
+471 PDFKAFGYAYDKEID
-486 FSDLM
+486 FSNLM
-491 QYESLCGERNSFL
+491 QYENLCGKTKSFL
-504 PTQGAGEDLAFLLE
+504 STQGAGGDLAWLLE
-518 YSGNRIVDEETK
+518 YSGNRIVDEENK
-530 EIHVKEETFRSMLQ
+530 KIHVKEDAFRSMLQ

-630 YEPENYHNFFSWG
+630 YEPENYHNFYFWG
-643 MIMPVIREEYELR
+643 MIMPVIKEEYGLW

-716 KAAYENIIREEA
+716 KAAYENIILEEA

>member
-1 MNRMYGVYILLFF
+1 
-14 YIGRKNMKKYIMSII
+14 MKKYIFTTV
-29 LCITAIGMSACASGK
+29 LCIATIWMSACASGK
-44 KIYESE
+44 KTYESE

-56 RTEYFLTM
+56 RTEYFLTK
-64 EYADTRIDALEST
+64 EYDDTRIEALGST

-114 IESFTAEN
+114 IEFFTAEN
-122 YSPFY
+122 YSSFY
-127 VPGGKILELDIDKNL
+127 VPGGKMLELDIDKNL

-150 LITKVNLTELTF
+150 VITKVNLTELTF
-162 PNQASG
+162 PNQASE

-181 GNYVYVNGQNNDGQG
+181 GNYVYVNGQNNDGRG

-225 KVKLVDNKDGSLY
+225 KVKLVDNKDGSVY

-259 FSVTRGFCP
+259 FSVTKGFCP

-277 YTNGYKNEDS
+277 YTNGYKNEDN
-287 GIREDYLIGVKG
+287 GIGKDYLIGVKD

-306 DFTAMGIADCYV
+306 DFTAMGIADFYI
-318 MNITPDTQEG
+318 MSITPDTQEG
-328 FYVWAIASEEK
+328 FYIWVIASEEEP
-339 TVLYHFT
+339 VLYHFT

-471 PDFTAFGYAYDKEID
+471 PDFKAFGYAYDEKID
-486 FSDLM
+486 FSNLM
-491 QYESLCGERNSFL
+491 QYENLCGKTKSFL
-504 PTQGAGEDLAFLLE
+504 STQGAGGDLAWLLE
-518 YSGNRIVDEETK
+518 YSGNRIVDEENK
-530 EIHVKEETFRSMLQ
+530 KIHVKEDAFRSMLQ

-630 YEPENYHNFFSWG
+630 YEPENYHNFFFWG
-643 MIMPVIREEYELR
+643 MIMPVVREEYGLW

-689 IPVGSISEEEAEA
+689 IPVGSISEKEAEA

-716 KAAYENIIREEA
+716 KAAYENIILEEA

-737 LDRTCDN
+737 LDRACDN

>member
-1 MNRMYGVYILLFF
+1 
-14 YIGRKNMKKYIMSII
+14 MKKYIFTTV
-29 LCITAIGMSACASGK
+29 LCIATIWMSACASGK

-56 RTEYFLTM
+56 RTEYFPTR
-64 EYADTRIDALEST
+64 EYADTRIEALDST

-122 YSPFY
+122 YSSFY
-127 VPGGKILELDIDKNL
+127 VPGGKMLELDIDKNL

-150 LITKVNLTELTF
+150 VITKVNLTELTF
-162 PNQASG
+162 PNQASE

-181 GNYVYVNGQNNDGQG
+181 GNYVYVNGQNNDGRG

-205 QGKAFF
+205 QGKAAF

-259 FSVTRGFCP
+259 FSVTKGFCP

-277 YTNGYKNEDS
+277 YTNGYKNEDN
-287 GIREDYLIGVKG
+287 GIGKDYLIGVKD

-306 DFTAMGIADCYV
+306 DFTAMGIADFYI
-318 MNITPDTQEG
+318 MSITPDTQEG
-328 FYVWAIASEEK
+328 FYIWVIASEEEP
-339 TVLYHFT
+339 VLYHFT

-471 PDFTAFGYAYDKEID
+471 PDFKAFGYAYDEKID
-486 FSDLM
+486 FSNLM
-491 QYESLCGERNSFL
+491 QYENLCGKTKSFL
-504 PTQGAGEDLAFLLE
+504 STQGAGGDLAWLLE
-518 YSGNRIVDEETK
+518 YSGNRIVDEENK
-530 EIHVKEETFRSMLQ
+530 KIHVKEDAFRSMLQ
-544 FLKIQSTDQHKNFD
+544 FLKIQSTDKHKNFD

-592 VFSNVGADGLII
+592 VFGNVGAEGLII
-604 GSREGLLG
+604 GEREGLLG

-630 YEPENYHNFFSWG
+630 YEPENYHNFYFWG
-643 MIMPVIREEYELR
+643 MIMPVVREEYGLW

-716 KAAYENIIREEA
+716 KAAYENIILEEA

-744 MENRLRL
+744 IENRLRL

>member
-1 MNRMYGVYILLFF
+1 MYGVCILLFF
-14 YIGRKNMKKYIMSII
+14 HIGRKMMKKYIFTTV
-29 LCITAIGMSACASGK
+29 LCIATIWMSACASGK

-56 RTEYFLTM
+56 RTECFLTM

-181 GNYVYVNGQNNDGQG
+181 GDYVYVNGQNNDGQG

-471 PDFTAFGYAYDKEID
+471 PDFKAFGYAYDEKID
-486 FSDLM
+486 FSNLM
-491 QYESLCGERNSFL
+491 QYENLCGKTKSFL
-504 PTQGAGEDLAFLLE
+504 STQGAGGDLAWLLE
-518 YSGNRIVDEETK
+518 YSGNRIVDEENK
-530 EIHVKEETFRSMLQ
+530 KIHVKEDAFRSMLQ
-544 FLKIQSTDQHKNFD
+544 FLKIQSTDKHKNFD

-630 YEPENYHNFFSWG
+630 YEPENYHNFFFWG
-643 MIMPVIREEYELR
+643 MIMPVIKEEYGLW

-716 KAAYENIIREEA
+716 KAAYENIILEEA

>member
-1 MNRMYGVYILLFF
+1 MYGVCILLFF
-14 YIGRKNMKKYIMSII
+14 HIGRKMMKKYIFTTV
-29 LCITAIGMSACASGK
+29 LCIATIWMSACASGK

-56 RTEYFLTM
+56 RTEYFPTR
-64 EYADTRIDALEST
+64 EYADTRIEALDST

-90 IDGITTYVVKNTY
+90 IDGTTTYVVKNTY

-328 FYVWAIASEEK
+328 FYVWAIASGEK

-352 DYSGKAGKICCK
+352 DYSGKAGKVCCK
-364 IGSLWTVNNLY
+364 IGSLWPTSGLY

-381 QSEDYYFEMVVYG
+381 QSENYYFEMVVYG

-486 FSDLM
+486 FFDLM
-491 QYESLCGERNSFL
+491 QYESLCGESNSFL

-518 YSGNRIVDEETK
+518 YSGNRIVDEENK
-530 EIHVKEETFRSMLQ
+530 KIHVKEDAFRSMLQ

-571 RANLSEPS
+571 RANLPEPS

-630 YEPENYHNFFSWG
+630 YEPENYHNFFFWG
-643 MIMPVIREEYELR
+643 MIMPVVKEEYGLW

-716 KAAYENIIREEA
+716 KAAYENIILEEA

-751 ALEENKD
+751 ALEESKD

>member
-1 MNRMYGVYILLFF
+1 
-14 YIGRKNMKKYIMSII
+14 MKKYIFTTV
-29 LCITAIGMSACASGK
+29 LCIATIWMSACASGK
-44 KIYESE
+44 KTYESE

-56 RTEYFLTM
+56 RTEYFLTK
-64 EYADTRIDALEST
+64 EYDDTRIEALGST

-352 DYSGKAGKICCK
+352 DYSGKAGKVCCK
-364 IGSLWTVNNLY
+364 IGSLWPANNLY

-491 QYESLCGERNSFL
+491 QYESLCGESNSFL

-518 YSGNRIVDEETK
+518 YSGNRIVDEENK
-530 EIHVKEETFRSMLQ
+530 EIHVKEDAFRSMLQ

-571 RANLSEPS
+571 RANLPEPS

-592 VFSNVGADGLII
+592 VFSNVGAEGLII
-604 GSREGLLG
+604 GEREGLLG

-630 YEPENYHNFFSWG
+630 YEPENYHNFFFWG
-643 MIMPVIREEYELR
+643 MIMPVVREEYGLW

-716 KAAYENIIREEA
+716 KAAYENIILEEA

>member
-1 MNRMYGVYILLFF
+1 
-14 YIGRKNMKKYIMSII
+14 MKKYIFTTV
-29 LCITAIGMSACASGK
+29 LCIATIWMSACASGK

-56 RTEYFLTM
+56 RTECFLTM

-352 DYSGKAGKICCK
+352 DYSGKAGKVCCK
-364 IGSLWTVNNLY
+364 IGSLWPANNLY

-381 QSEDYYFEMVVYG
+381 QSENYYFEMVVYG

-486 FSDLM
+486 FFDLM
-491 QYESLCGERNSFL
+491 QYESLCGESNSFL

-518 YSGNRIVDEETK
+518 YSGNRIVDEENK
-530 EIHVKEETFRSMLQ
+530 KIHVKEDAFRSMLQ
-544 FLKIQSTDQHKNFD
+544 FLKIQSTDKHKNFD

-630 YEPENYHNFFSWG
+630 YEPENYHNFFFWG
-643 MIMPVIREEYELR
+643 MIMPVIRDEYGLW

-716 KAAYENIIREEA
+716 KAAYENIILEEA

>member
-1 MNRMYGVYILLFF
+1 MYGVCILLFF
-14 YIGRKNMKKYIMSII
+14 HIGRKMMKKYIFTTV
-29 LCITAIGMSACASGK
+29 LCIATIWMSACASGK

-56 RTEYFLTM
+56 RTEYFPTR
-64 EYADTRIDALEST
+64 EYADTRIDALDST

-122 YSPFY
+122 YSSFY
-127 VPGGKILELDIDKNL
+127 VPGGKMLELDIDKNL

-150 LITKVNLTELTF
+150 VITKVNLTELTF
-162 PNQASG
+162 PNQASE

-181 GNYVYVNGQNNDGQG
+181 GNYVYVNGQNNDGRG

-205 QGKAFF
+205 QGKAAF

-225 KVKLVDNKDGSLY
+225 KVKLVDNKDGSVY

-328 FYVWAIASEEK
+328 FYVWAIASGEK

-352 DYSGKAGKICCK
+352 DYSGKAGKVCCK
-364 IGSLWTVNNLY
+364 IGSLWPTSGLY

-381 QSEDYYFEMVVYG
+381 QSENYYFEMVVYG

-486 FSDLM
+486 FFDLM
-491 QYESLCGERNSFL
+491 QYESLCGESNSFL

-518 YSGNRIVDEETK
+518 YSGNRIVDEENK
-530 EIHVKEETFRSMLQ
+530 EIHVKEEAFRSMLQ

-667 DKYGKYNRKHD
+667 DKYGKYNRKYD

-689 IPVGSISEEEAEA
+689 IPVGSISEDEAEA

-737 LDRTCDN
+737 LDRACDN

>member
-1 MNRMYGVYILLFF
+1 
-14 YIGRKNMKKYIMSII
+14 MKKYIMSII

-56 RTEYFLTM
+56 RTEYFLTK
-64 EYADTRIDALEST
+64 EYDDTRIDALDST

-122 YSPFY
+122 YSSFY
-127 VPGGKILELDIDKNL
+127 VPGGKMLELDIDKNL

-150 LITKVNLTELTF
+150 VITKVNLTELTF
-162 PNQASG
+162 PNQASE

-181 GNYVYVNGQNNDGQG
+181 GNYVYVNGKNTANQG
-196 IVLVLNLDL
+196 IVLVLDMDL
-205 QGKAFF
+205 QGKAIF
-211 LADSGWT
+211 LADGGWT

-225 KVKLVDNKDGSLY
+225 KVKLVDNKDGSVY

-268 GNAEYDYFY
+268 GNTEYDYFY
-277 YTNGYKNEDS
+277 YTKGYKNEDS
-287 GIREDYLIGVKG
+287 GIGKDYLIGVKD

-306 DFTAMGIADCYV
+306 DFTAMGIADFYI
-318 MNITPDTQEG
+318 MSITPDTQEG
-328 FYVWAIASEEK
+328 FYIWVIASEEEP
-339 TVLYHFT
+339 VLYHFT
-346 PSETVG
+346 PSETIG

-364 IGSLWTVNNLY
+364 IGSLWTANNLH
-375 IEEFNK
+375 IEEFNE

-471 PDFTAFGYAYDKEID
+471 PNFTAFGYAYDKEID

-491 QYESLCGERNSFL
+491 QYESLCGESNSFL

-518 YSGNRIVDEETK
+518 YSGNRIVDEENK
-530 EIHVKEETFRSMLQ
+530 EIHVKEDAFRSMLQ
-544 FLKIQSTDQHKNFD
+544 FLKIQSTDKHKNFD

-571 RANLSEPS
+571 RANLPEPS

-630 YEPENYHNFFSWG
+630 YEPENYHNFFFWG
-643 MIMPVIREEYELR
+643 MIMPVIREEYGLW

-716 KAAYENIIREEA
+716 KAAYENIILEEA

>member
-1 MNRMYGVYILLFF
+1 
-14 YIGRKNMKKYIMSII
+14 MKKYISVIMLCVVSI
-29 LCITAIGMSACASGK
+29 LLSACSAER
-44 KIYESE
+44 IYESE

-56 RTEYFLTM
+56 RTEYFPTR
-64 EYADTRIDALEST
+64 EYADTRIEALDST

-122 YSPFY
+122 YSSFY
-127 VPGGKILELDIDKNL
+127 VPGGKMLELDIDKNL
-142 YVLDEQRQ
+142 YVLDQQRQ
-150 LITKVNLTELTF
+150 IITKVNLTELTF
-162 PNQASG
+162 PNQASE
-168 KSSINYIFDIKSD
+168 KSGINYIFDIKSD
-181 GNYVYVNGQNNDGQG
+181 GDYVYVNGQNNDGRG
-196 IVLVLNLDL
+196 IVLVLDMDL
-205 QGKAFF
+205 QGKAAF

-225 KVKLVDNKDGSLY
+225 KVKLVDNKDGSVY

-277 YTNGYKNEDS
+277 YTNGYKNEDN
-287 GIREDYLIGVKG
+287 GIGKDYLIGVKD

-306 DFTAMGIADCYV
+306 DFTAMGIADFYI

-328 FYVWAIASEEK
+328 FYIWVIASEEEP
-339 TVLYHFT
+339 VLYHFT

-394 DMYEDRDIAI
+394 DMYEDRDIAL

-416 DGILLDDIEDE
+416 DGIVLGGIEDE

-432 ALYDLENY
+432 VLYDLENY

-462 EKGRIYALY
+462 GKGRIYALY

-585 ELFHKNA
+585 ELFHKNV

-667 DKYGKYNRKHD
+667 DKYGKYNRKYD

-716 KAAYENIIREEA
+716 KAAYENIILEEA